1 LPLAA
6 LGACA
11 GDVSALDPAG
21 PVAHMVASLWWIML
35 AGAAILFLL
44 VMGLFALA
52 MLKPGVAGRLSVR
65 NWILWGGLV
74 MPVPVLAVLTYASL
88 FQGERILRL
97 DGAAAEAPLRI
108 EARARRWQWE
118 FRYLDAPGAAPTIDV
133 LHIPAGRPVDLLL
146 VSEDVIHS
154 FWVPR
159 LGGKLD
165 AVPGHVNRLRLL
177 ADRPGAFGGVCAE
190 FCGEGHAGMRFRVEA
205 YEEAAYRA
213 RFEPGDA
220 ANAR

>member
-1 LPLAA
+1 
-6 LGACA
+6 
-11 GDVSALDPAG
+11 
-21 PVAHMVASLWWIML
+21 ML
-35 AGAAILFLL
+35 AGSAVLFAL

-52 MLKPGVAGRLSVR
+52 TLHPGIAGRLSVR

-74 MPVPVLAVLTYASL
+74 MPVPILAVLTYTSL

-97 DGAAAEAPLRI
+97 EEAGAAPLRV
-108 EARARRWQWE
+108 EARASRWRWE
-118 FRYLDAPGAAPTIDV
+118 FHYPDAPGAEPTVDV
-133 LHIPAGRPVDLLL
+133 LHIPAGRPVDVLL

-205 YEEAAYRA
+205 HDEAAYAA
-213 RFEPGDA
+213 RFETGGADV
-220 ANAR
+220 R

>member
-1 LPLAA
+1 LLLPA
-6 LGACA
+6 LGGCA

-21 PVAHMVASLWWIML
+21 PVARTVASLWWIML
-35 AGAAILFLL
+35 AASVVLFAL

-52 MLKPGVAGRLSVR
+52 MLRPGFAGRLSVR
-65 NWILWGGLV
+65 NWILWGGLL
-74 MPVPVLAVLTYASL
+74 MPVPILAVLTYTSL

-97 DGAAAEAPLRI
+97 DEAGEAPIRI
-108 EARARRWQWE
+108 EARGRRWQWE
-118 FRYLDAPGAAPTIDV
+118 FRYLDAPGAEPTIDV

-205 YEEAAYRA
+205 HEEAAWQA
-213 RFEPGDA
+213 RLGQGGAADA
-220 ANAR
+220 R